1 MILKIA
7 KGIWRK
13 KSLLRTL
20 MNLELANYSVR
31 GKVLDIG
38 GGVNPSYF
46 EFLKKEEGAEII
58 NIDFKSLH
66 EIGKTID
73 LEKDPL
79 PYSDGSIDH
88 VLVFNL
94 FEHIYNYRFLAGE
107 IKRVL
112 NPGRQV
118 LGFVPFMMSYH
129 PDPRDYF
136 RYTTEALRN
145 IFGETVFESHRWPQS
160 KIWLHKYFIKKA
172 VKVIAVTN
180 TLAELYKKCRLP
192 AGRQGFKESDILVA
206 RDGVDLKIFDINI
219 SKEDA
224 RAKLGLPQNAVLL
237 GYTGATHTMGMGKGL
252 EDMTEAVAE
261 ILKSRQNVFL
271 VSVGGNK
278 TYTEGNNLFIERVP
292 RAKLAL
298 YQKAFD
304 VLLMPFPKTTHY
316 SYYMSPMKMFEYMAS
331 KRPIVAS
338 NLPS

>member
-20 MNLELANYSVR
+20 KNLELANYSVR

-112 NPGRQV
+112 KPGRQV

-136 RYTTEALRN
+136 RYTKEALRN
-145 IFGETVFESHRWPQS
+145 IFGETGFKNIQIIEVGLGPCAVSYNIYASFPFPR
-160 KIWLHKYFIKKA
+160 FIKL
-172 VKVIAVTN
+172 IALPFYYYFD
-180 TLAELYKKCRLP
+180 LALIKLRPKL
-192 AGRQGFKESDILVA
+192 KE
-206 RDGVDLKIFDINI
+206 KY
-219 SKEDA
+219 
-224 RAKLGLPQNAVLL
+224 PL
-237 GYTGATHTMGMGKGL
+237 GYVFIL
-252 EDMTEAVAE
+252 E
-261 ILKSRQNVFL
+261 K
-271 VSVGGNK
+271 
-278 TYTEGNNLFIERVP
+278 
-292 RAKLAL
+292 
-298 YQKAFD
+298 
-304 VLLMPFPKTTHY
+304 
-316 SYYMSPMKMFEYMAS
+316 
-331 KRPIVAS
+331 
-338 NLPS
+338 